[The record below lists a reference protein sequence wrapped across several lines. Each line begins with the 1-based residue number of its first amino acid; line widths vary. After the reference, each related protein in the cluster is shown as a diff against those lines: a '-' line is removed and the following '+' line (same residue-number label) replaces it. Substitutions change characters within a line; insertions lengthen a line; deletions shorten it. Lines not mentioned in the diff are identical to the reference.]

1 MHDLPLFVVKGEL
14 REAGT
19 ALHVCAAVFLRGG
32 RTAAG
37 TVEGLQR
44 TTSTQLGIQRLRG
57 LKRIGTLSR
66 DDDALNRLKRQGDV
80 FAHSAGGGGLGN
92 CPPRRQMATPFH
104 PPLILSDPRFVT
116 SQRTGL
122 ATVFHSV
129 KFHPS

>member
-80 FAHSAGGGGLGN
+80 FAHSAGG
-92 CPPRRQMATPFH
+92 AAW
-104 PPLILSDPRFVT
+104 
-116 SQRTGL
+116 GL
-122 ATVFHSV
+122 APPVAKSPHLVTLH
-129 KFHPS
+129 

>member
-1 MHDLPLFVVKGEL
+1 MHDLPLLVVKGEL

-19 ALHVCAAVFLRGG
+19 ALHVCAAVFLGGG

-80 FAHSAGGGGLGN
+80 FAHSAGGAAWGIARPVAKSPHL
-92 CPPRRQMATPFH
+92 
-104 PPLILSDPRFVT
+104 VT
-116 SQRTGL
+116 L
-122 ATVFHSV
+122 H
-129 KFHPS
+129 